1 MNTQTEDKNF
11 KLAIYLIKST
21 YLTFRKCLKT
31 GISVDFFEFDEK
43 IGAEGIIVVGKTKTN
58 QPNWKDFLQDAVKE
72 RLPDLNNSSNRAVA
86 FFKINKRIFIIP
98 FGYGKHLI
106 KDEAI
111 EREFGLRTTLNIIN
125 ADKLISVDKANIGD
139 MSVQTKTQTSK
150 KGTPDVFNIDILRDL
165 LKGITGAP
173 ENLSVQEIGNVVTG
187 NEGLY
192 VAPKINIFKVPKLL
206 SKIEK
211 EYQKDTYKKRFDWID
226 NIKPEKDPTIIEI
239 LKNKLIKDLSA
250 KKSENIHLAPPFIIS
265 WEDLE
270 FIFFTPKG
278 DEFYEFD
285 LSNFYDAKSDIF
297 DDLDWNK
304 LLRQRIYLKN
314 SNSSDSIGYSLW
326 HFLNYQIEFKGSN
339 YIFTQSN
346 WYKVDKDYYNEIYKY
361 CSEILESSTTFI
373 DCEEKMNEGEYN
385 IKLAKSNSDYILLD
399 RKLVQSDMIRS
410 QIEACDVFNSKNK
423 EFIHVKFR
431 ESSSTLSHLFA
442 QGRVASNSLRR
453 DRTFRQNLKKKL
465 GKYKTLITLDN
476 KDLIPS
482 DYTVTYAIIE
492 SKDRKFIDALPF
504 FSLVNF
510 RITAEEIMMMGFNL
524 RVKKIQINKLL

>member
-1 MNTQTEDKNF
+1 MNALNEDKNF
-11 KLAIYLIKST
+11 KLAIYLIKTS
-21 YLTFRKCLKT
+21 YLTFRKCLKA
-31 GISVDFFEFDEK
+31 GISVDFYNFNDK
-43 IGAEGIIVVGKTKTN
+43 IETEGIVVVGKTKVN
-58 QPNWKDFLQDAVKE
+58 QPNWREFLQGALEKK
-72 RLPDLNNSSNRAVA
+72 LPDLNNSSNRACV
-86 FFKINKRIFIIP
+86 FFKINKRVFVIP

-165 LKGITGAP
+165 LKGITGEPESLAP
-173 ENLSVQEIGNVVTG
+173 EEIGNIVTG

-192 VAPKINIFKVPKLL
+192 VAPKTNIFKVPKLL

-226 NIKPEKDPTIIEI
+226 NIKPEKDPNIIEN
-239 LKNKLIKDLSA
+239 LKDELIRDLSA
-250 KKSENIHLAPPFIIS
+250 KKSDNIHLAPPFIIS

-270 FIFFTPKG
+270 FISFTPKG
-278 DEFYEFD
+278 NEFYEFD
-285 LSNFYDAKSDIF
+285 VINFYDAKSDIF
-297 DDLDWNK
+297 DNLDWDK
-304 LLRQRIYLKN
+304 LLRQRIYIKD
-314 SNSSDSIGYSLW
+314 SATSDSLNYSLW
-326 HFLNYQIEFKGSN
+326 RFLNYQIEFKGSH

-361 CSEILESSTTFI
+361 CNDIIESESSFV
-373 DCEEKMNEGEYN
+373 DCEEAMNEGEYN
-385 IKLAKSNSDYILLD
+385 IKLTKSNSDYVLLD
-399 RKLVQSDMIRS
+399 KKLVQSDMIRS

-453 DRTFRQNLKKKL
+453 DKTFRQNLKKRL
-465 GKYKTLITLDN
+465 GKHKTLIPSEN
-476 KDLIPS
+476 KDMNPS
-482 DYTVTYAIIE
+482 DYTITYAIIE

-510 RITAEEIMMMGFNL
+510 RLTAEEIMMMGFKL
-524 RVKKIQINKLL
+524 RVKKIQIK